1 MKNRLLPFLLAALL
15 FGCAAPKGTPLL
27 QGTTLQGDPVCL
39 ANPEGIPE
47 IVRKFFAT
55 RDLTTEEGKIDYLL
69 ERVRKSDLIFIRNKV
84 EHDGRSAAEF
94 LRWKL
99 NRLERRYGI
108 EVKTAQGFIT
118 HVASGSRVSGEPYS
132 VTLSDGTHYNLQDV
146 LQNELSALEF
156 CLKQYEP
163 KAEAAEPP
171 SAVPPSSNT
180 ASTVDAGIIT
190 SEDTS
195 KV

>member
-1 MKNRLLPFLLAALL
+1 MKRKL
-15 FGCAAPKGTPLL
+15 FSTLVLVILVGCASKGTPLL
-27 QGTTLQGDPVCL
+27 EGTNLQGNPVCL

-99 NRLERRYGI
+99 NRLEKRYGI
-108 EVKTAQGFIT
+108 KVQAAQDFISQ
-118 HVASGSRVSGEPYS
+118 VASGSRISGEPYT
-132 VTLSDGTHYNLQDV
+132 VRLKDGTHHNLQKI
-146 LQNELSALEF
+146 LQNELAALEF
-156 CLKQYEP
+156 CLKQYEEP
-163 KAEAAEPP
+163 KEAFASPQP
-171 SAVPPSSNT
+171 SAGSGADSSADFTASSNN
-180 ASTVDAGIIT
+180 
-190 SEDTS
+190 S